1 MLSTITLTP
10 VVFQAVRVTPRLLEC
25 ARVARHP
32 MPPAP
37 LVQKRN
43 YGIVDIVVQTTI
55 GIFLHVRSF

>member
-1 MLSTITLTP
+1 M
-10 VVFQAVRVTPRLLEC
+10 TPRLLEC

>member
-1 MLSTITLTP
+1 MLSTTTLTP

-32 MPPAP
+32 MQPAP

-55 GIFLHVRSF
+55 GISLHVRSF